1 MNSDVQKSVNAKT
14 NYFDEYLIVPDGLR
28 PEVDAFC
35 AEVVALGEQCA
46 NFNTFENR
54 FASEGLSEKFVALIC
69 QCTQKNS
76 PQTKEQRRESFKTAK
91 SMMRENR
98 KETAEYLADSVLTSA
113 RVEAEGRILKE
124 NRERMIENDTM
135 GDYTRTKNAIED
147 GIGLFGFLLNK
158 FHEKK
163 SRGNSRK
170 ECRKVF
176 GQSPGSVASCDGTF
190 KRGPGRTFF

>member
-1 MNSDVQKSVNAKT
+1 MNSDVQKSVDAKT
-14 NYFDEYLIVPDGLR
+14 HYFDEYLIVPDSLR

-35 AEVVALGEQCA
+35 AEVAALGEQCA
-46 NFNTFENR
+46 DFNAFENR

-69 QCTQKNS
+69 QCAQKKS
-76 PQTKEQRRESFKTAK
+76 PQTKEQRRESLK
-91 SMMRENR
+91 
-98 KETAEYLADSVLTSA
+98 A

-158 FHEKK
+158 F
-163 SRGNSRK
+163 RK
-170 ECRKVF
+170 
-176 GQSPGSVASCDGTF
+176 
-190 KRGPGRTFF
+190 

>member
-46 NFNTFENR
+46 DFNTFENR
-54 FASEGLSEKFVALIC
+54 FASERLSEKFVALIC
-69 QCTQKNS
+69 QCAQKTS
-76 PQTKEQRRESFKTAK
+76 PQTKEQRRESLKTAK

-135 GDYTRTKNAIED
+135 GDYARTKNAIED
-147 GIGLFGFLLNK
+147 GISLFGFLLNK
-158 FHEKK
+158 F
-163 SRGNSRK
+163 RK
-170 ECRKVF
+170 
-176 GQSPGSVASCDGTF
+176 
-190 KRGPGRTFF
+190 